1 MLTADDV
8 RRIALAQVE
17 AEEVDHF
24 GMPSFRVGKKIFCT
38 IHAPQH
44 RRAMLKL
51 DPEDQ
56 HNLADGDAIVPVPGY
71 WGRKGSTFVDLD
83 KVEARHHLVAQQHL
97 RLHGERLGEFEALAA
112 WPAEFVGALVCEF
125 AQADEIEL
133 RPRQFALG
141 FKLFYDEDVHRMRA
155 AQVLAIRPRVSFVSF
170 Q

>member
-51 DPEDQ
+51 DPGDQ

-71 WGRKGSTFVDLD
+71 WGRKGSTFVNLD
-83 KVEARHHLVAQQHL
+83 KVDEARLADLMRLAWAGVAPR
-97 RLHGERLGEFEALAA
+97 RLSKAG
-112 WPAEFVGALVCEF
+112 
-125 AQADEIEL
+125 
-133 RPRQFALG
+133 
-141 FKLFYDEDVHRMRA
+141 
-155 AQVLAIRPRVSFVSF
+155 S
-170 Q
+170 